1 MGSFVNAKTEK
12 EDESDVPFTYT
23 DIEKTNDDP
32 NVFSFNKYE
41 NDLKQKPFL
50 NMENMQ
56 KLKQDKKIFE
66 QIAGK
71 SVGFTL
77 NHTIS
82 LIRKI
87 LDQKLFYNQKCL
99 KHNMPMLTT
108 KQYLYIFFAETFTV
122 RSLISENITL
132 LLSALEKFK
141 DQNGVVLLGFYIIH
155 NLCDENFF
163 LVFNGLKSTMKEF
176 FNGYIQELFATESVN
191 LRNKVLKKKMNG
203 SSKLSQKEVKFL
215 VTEMVS
221 KDREEILKLVE
232 NIDTYKGLE
241 HVLMSHFV
249 GTIFYNLKSNFQKVI
264 MCIWRVFESCSR
276 VWTRII
282 RGLFRHRK

>member
-1 MGSFVNAKTEK
+1 MGSFVKAKTEK

-23 DIEKTNDDP
+23 EFNETKDDP

-50 NMENMQ
+50 NMQNMQ

-66 QIAGK
+66 QVAGQ

-82 LIRKI
+82 LTRKI

-122 RSLISENITL
+122 RSLISENISL

-141 DQNGVVLLGFYIIH
+141 DKNGMVLLGYYIIH

-163 LVFNGLKSTMKEF
+163 LVFNGLRSTMKEF
-176 FNGYIQELFATESVN
+176 FNGYIQELFASESPD
-191 LRNKVLKKKMNG
+191 LRSKVLKKKMNG
-203 SSKLSQKEVKFL
+203 SSKLSQKEIKFL

-221 KDREEILKLVE
+221 KDRQQILKLVE
-232 NIDTYKGLE
+232 NVDTYKGLE

-249 GTIFYNLKSNFQKVI
+249 GIRNIISN
-264 MCIWRVFESCSR
+264 
-276 VWTRII
+276 
-282 RGLFRHRK
+282 